1 MYHPTT
7 RLLTILE
14 LLQARGMMNGADL
27 AARLEVDRRTVRKY
41 IMMLQD
47 LGIPIETT
55 RGPAGGYHLRPGY
68 KLPPLMFNND
78 EALAIVLSLLAARRQ
93 GIGVEPH
100 LVESALTKIE
110 RVLPDALRK
119 RLQAV
124 QAVVNFVAQPAAAQP
139 PSEVLLQL
147 STAVHQNQLVHLRYR
162 SRQEETER
170 DVAPYGVI
178 SHWEQ
183 WYMVGWC
190 HLRQAMRVFRLDRI
204 VAVAI
209 AEATFAPPPNFDSL
223 HYVLE
228 SLATAPHG
236 WLVEVWLEISL
247 TEAQHHIPQGTAML
261 EEYDDGVLM
270 RLYSNDLRVTARYL
284 CWLDC
289 AFIIHQPNELR
300 AAVIEIVDQIRKQA
314 QCTTVVALTNKT
326 TL

>member
-14 LLQARGMMNGADL
+14 LLQARPMMSGADL

-41 IMMLQD
+41 IMMLQN
-47 LGIPIETT
+47 LGIPLETT

-68 KLPPLMFNND
+68 KLPPLMLSND

-100 LVESALTKIE
+100 LIEGALAKIE
-110 RVLPDALRK
+110 RVLPDSLRQ

-124 QAVVNFVAQPAAAQP
+124 QATVAFVDTPTTP
-139 PSEVLLQL
+139 VPSSATVLLI
-147 STAVHQNQLVHLRYR
+147 STAVHGAQRLHLRYQ
-162 SRQEETER
+162 SREGETER
-170 DVAPYGVI
+170 TVDPYGIV

-190 HLRQAMRVFRLDRI
+190 HLRQAVRVFRLDRMI
-204 VAVAI
+204 SVDI
-209 AEATFAPPPNFDSL
+209 EGTMFIPPSDFDSL

-228 SLATAPHG
+228 SLATTPRG
-236 WLVEVWLEISL
+236 WLVEVLL
-247 TEAQHHIPQGTAML
+247 ALDLAEAQGYIPLGSAVL
-261 EEYDDGVLM
+261 EACDGGVLM
-270 RLYSNDLRVTARYL
+270 RLYSTDLTVTARYL

-289 AFIIHQPNELR
+289 PFVIHRPPELR
-300 AAVIEIVDQIRKQA
+300 TAVQRLAAMM
-314 QCTTVVALTNKT
+314 VANTERERLEP
-326 TL
+326 